1 MGLVRTVAPA
11 LEPLT
16 VAEVARHLGL
26 DETTGE
32 PTPPAPSV
40 ALAAPAVPGN
50 VDNGT
55 HRYRVTFVTADGETN
70 GGDISDVVTVA
81 DKTVNGQ
88 VALTN
93 IPIGGSAV
101 TSRKLYRTEA
111 GGSTYLLLAT
121 IANNVATTYTDNIAD
136 AALGAQVPSTNTT
149 ADAELTAVIAT
160 AREEVET
167 FLRRALITQTWQLTL
182 DRFPGDDFIRL
193 PRPNLL
199 TVESIEYI
207 DTLGATQT
215 LSTDDYDVDTASLP
229 GRILLAYGA
238 SWPLTRSVR
247 NAVTITF
254 TAGYGPAASDV
265 PASIKAAMKLL
276 IGDLFSNREA
286 VIVGTIVNQMPAAQR
301 LLWAH
306 RYLELS

>member
-1 MGLVRTVAPA
+1 
-11 LEPLT
+11 
-16 VAEVARHLGL
+16 
-26 DETTGE
+26 
-32 PTPPAPSV
+32 
-40 ALAAPAVPGN
+40 VPGN